1 MITALKYVNLIL
13 LLSVSSFVHAALV
26 TVSGKIA
33 VTYSFSDYGAGDVV
47 FQMNATGVGCEN
59 GFWLRPTDPGFKSN
73 LSVLL
78 AAHLS
83 GRNVSVQG
91 YNDSIWTG
99 SAGKYC
105 RLYSISIQP

>member
-1 MITALKYVNLIL
+1 MNNAIKYLIISVLIL
-13 LLSVSSFVHAALV
+13 TSGLAQAALV
-26 TVSGKIA
+26 TVSGKIT

-47 FQMNATGVGCEN
+47 FQMSATGVGCET

-73 LSVLL
+73 LSFLL

-105 RLYSISIQP
+105 RLYSISFQ

>member
-1 MITALKYVNLIL
+1 MNKLKFTFAIVVLFCSAVAN
-13 LLSVSSFVHAALV
+13 AALV

-33 VTYSFSDYGAGDVV
+33 TAYSFSDYGAGDVV
-47 FQMNATGVGCEN
+47 FQMTVSGVGCET

-73 LSVLL
+73 LSFLL

-105 RLYSISIQP
+105 RLYSISFQ

>member
-1 MITALKYVNLIL
+1 MKNAIGQLIVSIL
-13 LLSVSSFVHAALV
+13 LLTSGLANAALV
-26 TVSGKIA
+26 TVSGKVA
-33 VTYSFSDYGAGDVV
+33 VTYSFSDYGTGDVV

-59 GFWLRPTDPGFKSN
+59 GFWLRPTDAGFKSN
-73 LSVLL
+73 LSVLI

-91 YNDSIWTG
+91 YNDSIWSG
-99 SAGKYC
+99 SGGKYC